1 MNLSGIAKAAAK
13 VVFPNFRTRL
23 MARRVL
29 YYPVDTIDYA
39 IGHRS
44 RLTAPRGLWFVGGES
59 NFHAIN
65 EEFLGYFQTLGGLK
79 PDHRVLDVGCG
90 VGVLASRLT
99 SFMSSKGSYL
109 GFDIVEPGI
118 KWCQKHIT
126 TRFPNFRF
134 SYADL
139 YHEQYNP
146 RGSLK
151 LLDWSFP
158 VQDSEFDFIFLKSVF
173 THMVPEHIRHYLA
186 EIRRALKMGG
196 RCFATIFLLNP
207 QSTQLIREG
216 VSSLDIRH
224 SVGDYY
230 VLNPHLP
237 ELAVGIPEAEMVRWC
252 EKLGLNI
259 VDRRPGSWCGRAE
272 HSSYQDILVLSP
284 A

>member
-1 MNLSGIAKAAAK
+1 MRVSGIAKAAAK
-13 VVFPNFRTRL
+13 AVFPNFRTRL
-23 MARRVL
+23 MARRVF
-29 YYPVDTIDYA
+29 YYPLDTIDYA

-59 NFHAIN
+59 DFHAIN

-79 PDHRVLDVGCG
+79 PDHRALDVGCG

-118 KWCQKHIT
+118 KWCQKQIT
-126 TRFPNFRF
+126 SRFPNFQF

-146 RGSLK
+146 RGRLK

-158 VQDSEFDFIFLKSVF
+158 ARDGEFDFIWLKSVF

-186 EIRRALKMGG
+186 EIRRTLKVGG
-196 RCFATIFLLNP
+196 RCLVTIFLLDP
-207 QSTQLIREG
+207 QSVQLIRNG
-216 VSSLDIRH
+216 ASSLDIRH
-224 SVGDYY
+224 PVGDYY

-237 ELAVGIPEAEMVRWC
+237 ELAVGIPEAEMVSWC

-259 VDRRPGSWCGRAE
+259 VERRPGSWCGRTE
-272 HSSYQDILVLSP
+272 FTSYQDILVLS
-284 A
+284 AR